1 MGSFSSVFGV
11 KMASHLLYRRKKVAF
26 ASRITY
32 YLRRPKNVSI
42 FENGLKIGGSRPK
55 SAQKQC
61 FLTFLGPWRPSADRF
76 FDEKQGRGGSPALF
90 LTLFSLK
97 TGLETLRKRVFLH
110 FGAFLEGFGAVLGR
124 F

>member
-1 MGSFSSVFGV
+1 MT
-11 KMASHLLYRRKKVAF
+11 KKHHILHRRKKVAF

-32 YLRRPKNVSI
+32 YLRRPENVSI

-55 SAQKQC
+55 STQKQC
-61 FLTFLGPWRPSADRF
+61 FLTFLGPWRPSADPF
-76 FDEKQGRGGSPALF
+76 FIEKQGRGGSPALF

-110 FGAFLEGFGAVLGR
+110 FEGFLEGFGAVLDR